1 MKKLLVLVS
10 PEGDA
15 MLREVY
21 ETVLALRERYDIVV
35 LAAPAERKRY
45 KAAGI
50 PFVAFRP
57 AGIVGMATSL
67 SRLRK
72 TIERF
77 SPDIV
82 HAHGFPAVAAAL
94 GTVPASVA
102 ARTIATFHDP
112 QRDREL
118 PQKLVERKLP
128 AYLRRAAFLTA
139 VYPSLA
145 RALEARLGLPDGA
158 MSVIPHGTAVAFDT
172 LPLARPP
179 ARPGPVV
186 GWNGRLSADRS
197 WETVIDAFALLR
209 GREPVARLEIAGSGR
224 ARQFIAAYVREK
236 KLADVVAFRG
246 DIGPREF
253 FAAIDVLAVPISR
266 DSMPHAPLEA
276 LVAGVPVVGAN
287 LGALA
292 DVLGGFETAWLVPD
306 DAAGFCDGLADVWS
320 QIDRA
325 WEGAAAQRDAARA
338 TYGRDVVVAA
348 YEALYDR
355 LTTSAPGDAAT
366 EPQPS
371 IASRA

>member
-1 MKKLLVLVS
+1 
-10 PEGDA
+10 

-21 ETVLALRERYDIVV
+21 ETVLALHERYDVLV
-35 LAAPAERKRY
+35 LAAPAEAKRY
-45 KAAGI
+45 KRAGI
-50 PFVAFRP
+50 AFAAFRP

-77 SPDIV
+77 VPDIV

-118 PQKLVERKLP
+118 PEKLVERKLP
-128 AYLRRAAFLTA
+128 GYLRRAAFLTA

-145 RALEARLGLPDGA
+145 RALEARLGLAEGA
-158 MSVIPHGTAVAFDT
+158 MSVVPHGTAVACDAA
-172 LPLARPP
+172 PLARPP
-179 ARPGPVV
+179 ARSGPIV

-197 WETVIDAFALLR
+197 WETVIDAFAFLR
-209 GREPVARLEIAGSGR
+209 GREPSARLEIAGSGR

-236 KLADVVAFRG
+236 KLANVVAFRG

-253 FAAIDVLAVPISR
+253 FAAIDMLAVPISR

-276 LVAGVPVVGAN
+276 LVAGVPVVAAN

-292 DVLGGFETAWLVPD
+292 DVFGGFDTAWLVPD

-320 QIDRA
+320 QIDGA
-325 WEGAAAQRDAARA
+325 WVGAAAQRDAARA
-338 TYGRDVVVAA
+338 IYDRDIVVAA

-355 LTTSAPGDAAT
+355 LATPAAADAAT
-366 EPQPS
+366 APEPS
-371 IASRA
+371 IASRT